1 MRHQNDAGP
10 VVPQI
15 LDGGQALADAGVVSD
30 YGCARLMVQRHVE
43 VHAHEDALA
52 GEIKI
57 TDRFLRHIKM
67 RSKVRAGR
75 ENGRSGRRLTPNPS
89 ILKPCG
95 KSAAGQV
102 ANHGRCAG
110 RGVAGLCHYV
120 SAAGDLPV

>member
-15 LDGGQALADAGVVSD
+15 LDGGQTLADAGVVSD
-30 YGCARLMVQRHVE
+30 DGGARLMVQRHVK
-43 VHAHEDALA
+43 VYAHEDALA

-57 TDRFLRHIKM
+57 TNRFLRHIKM
-67 RSKVRAGR
+67 RSKVKAGR
-75 ENGRSGRRLTPNPS
+75 KNDRSGRRLTPKPS
-89 ILKPCG
+89 MLKPCG

-110 RGVAGLCHYV
+110 RGVAGRCHCV